1 MGYVMTIHYDNL
13 ELPEGQEEAIE
24 HGLANTE
31 TYIGWLMND
40 GQVEPEDHTFDWDED
55 FISDLM
61 FLRALGV
68 RGEIFLC
75 GEDGQYEKWFLDDEN
90 IKMFVGLITY
100 PDTPNEEY
108 FEEEEDSV
116 NQISN

>member
-13 ELPEGQEEAIE
+13 KLAKGKEKATERAI
-24 HGLANTE
+24 ANTE
-31 TYIGWLMND
+31 TYIDWHINN
-40 GQVEPEDHTFDWDED
+40 GQIEPENHTFDWDED

-61 FLRALGV
+61 LLRSLGV

-75 GEDGQYEKWFLDDEN
+75 GEDGQYEKWVLDDEN
-90 IKMFVGLITY
+90 VKMFVGLITY

-108 FEEEEDSV
+108 FGEEEDAHQV
-116 NQISN
+116 SN